1 MPASKRPT
9 TRFRELLGR
18 RQVTM
23 LPAVGDPFSARIVA
37 REGFEAVMASGNA
50 TAAMRLGI
58 PDMGLLTLSEN
69 AENAGRIA
77 QASGLPAFADAD
89 TGYGN
94 ALNVR
99 RTVLEFERAGVAAI
113 MIEDQVTPKRC
124 GMLAGKQVIPAPEM
138 EMKLRAALDARRDDD
153 LVIVART
160 DARAVEGLD
169 AAIRRAERYAGAG
182 ADAIFVEGPRTRSE
196 AEEIARRIDRPLLY
210 NVTPTG
216 SVPPLDAATLEQIGF
231 KFLSF
236 SVYVLLAA
244 IPAMQG
250 FLRRL
255 KSDGD
260 VARASRGAASM
271 QEYLDILGYDDWRQ
285 YEAKYAAVTQSP
297 GEPDQMKIKGST
309 RTSRRKR

>member
-1 MPASKRPT
+1 MDRSKKPT
-9 TRFRELLGR
+9 ACFRELLGR

-58 PDMGLLTLSEN
+58 PDVGLLTLTEN
-69 AENAGRIA
+69 AEVAGRIA
-77 QASGLPAFADAD
+77 QASELPVFADAD

-124 GMLAGKQVIPAPEM
+124 GMLAGKQVIAPAEM
-138 EMKLRAALDARRDDD
+138 EMKIKAALDARCDDD

-169 AAIRRAERYAGAG
+169 AAIRRAERYALAG
-182 ADAIFVEGPRTRSE
+182 ADAIFVEGPRTRAE
-196 AEEIARRIDRPLLY
+196 AEEIGRRIDRPLIY

-216 SVPPLDAATLEQIGF
+216 SVPPLDVVTLEQIGF
-231 KFLSF
+231 RVLSF
-236 SVYVLLAA
+236 SVYVLLSA
-244 IPAMQG
+244 IPAMQN
-250 FLRRL
+250 FLRQL
-255 KSDGD
+255 KREGD
-260 VARASRGAASM
+260 VAKAARNAASL
-271 QEYLDILGYDDWRQ
+271 QEYLDILGYEAWQR
-285 YEAKYAAVTQSP
+285 YEERYAGAAAGADSP
-297 GEPDQMKIKGST
+297 PPSKG
-309 RTSRRKR
+309 

>member
-1 MPASKRPT
+1 MPASKKPT
-9 TRFRELLGR
+9 ARFRELLGR
-18 RQVTM
+18 RRVTL

-58 PDMGLLTLSEN
+58 PDVGLLTLSEN
-69 AENAGRIA
+69 AEVAGRIA
-77 QASGLPAFADAD
+77 QASELPVFADAD

-138 EMKLRAALDARRDDD
+138 EMKIKAALDARRDDD

-169 AAIRRAERYAGAG
+169 AAIRRAERYAATG
-182 ADAIFVEGPRTRSE
+182 ADAIFVEGPRTRAE
-196 AEEIARRIDRPLLY
+196 AEEIGRRVDRPLIY

-216 SVPPLDAATLEQIGF
+216 SVPPLDARTLEAIGF

-236 SVYVLLAA
+236 SVYVLLSA
-244 IPAMQG
+244 IPAIQG
-250 FLRRL
+250 FLRQL
-255 KSDGD
+255 KSEGD
-260 VARASRGAASM
+260 VARAGRNAASM
-271 QEYLDILGYDDWRQ
+271 QEYLDILGYDAWRR
-285 YEAKYAAVTQSP
+285 YEELYAGPAAGPGDAEMAKAT
-297 GEPDQMKIKGST
+297 
-309 RTSRRKR
+309 TSRSKRRKR

>member
-1 MPASKRPT
+1 MPAPKRPT
-9 TRFRELLGR
+9 TQFRELLDRKG
-18 RQVTM
+18 VTM

-50 TAAMRLGI
+50 TAAMRLGM
-58 PDMGLLTLSEN
+58 PDIGLLTLTEN

-77 QASGLPAFADAD
+77 EASGLPVLADAD

-94 ALNVR
+94 PLNVR
-99 RTVLEFERAGVAAI
+99 RTVMELERAGVAAI

-138 EMKLRAALDARRDDD
+138 EMKLKAALDARRDSD

-169 AAIRRAERYAGAG
+169 AAIGRAERYARTG
-182 ADAIFVEGPRTRSE
+182 ADAIFLEGPRTRGE
-196 AEEIARRIDRPLLY
+196 AEEIARRIDSPLLY

-216 SVPPLDAATLEQIGF
+216 SVPALDVKTLEQIGF

-236 SVYVLLAA
+236 SIYVLLAA
-244 IPAMQG
+244 IPAMQS
-250 FLRRL
+250 FLRQL
-255 KSDGD
+255 KANGD
-260 VARASRGAASM
+260 VAAAGRNAASM
-271 QEYLDILGYDDWRQ
+271 QEYLDILGYEAWRS
-285 YEAKYAAVTQSP
+285 YEDVYAVPEQ
-297 GEPDQMKIKGST
+297 GSQGLGPA
-309 RTSRRKR
+309 RTTTHEGRRKR

>member
-9 TRFRELLGR
+9 TRFRELLAR
-18 RQVTM
+18 SQVTM

-58 PDMGLLTLSEN
+58 PDIGLLTLTEN
-69 AENAGRIA
+69 AESAGRIA
-77 QASGLPAFADAD
+77 AASELPVFADAD

-94 ALNVR
+94 PLNVR

-124 GMLAGKQVIPAPEM
+124 GMLAGKQVIPASEM
-138 EMKLRAALDARRDDD
+138 EMKLKAALDARRDDD

-169 AAIRRAERYAGAG
+169 AAIRRAERYGHVG
-182 ADAIFVEGPRTRSE
+182 ADAIFVEGPRTRAE

-216 SVPPLDAATLEQIGF
+216 SVPPLDGTTLERIGF

-236 SVYVLLAA
+236 SIYVLLSA
-244 IPAMQG
+244 IPAMQS
-250 FLRRL
+250 FLRQL
-255 KSDGD
+255 KREGD
-260 VARASRGAASM
+260 VARAGRNAASM
-271 QEYLDILGYDDWRQ
+271 QEYLDILGYDSWRQ
-285 YEAKYAAVTQSP
+285 YEDKYAGPGQIP
-297 GEPDQMKIKGST
+297 GEPD
-309 RTSRRKR
+309 

>member
-1 MPASKRPT
+1 MTNAKKPT
-9 TRFRELLGR
+9 ARFRELLTR

-23 LPAVGDPFSARIVA
+23 LPAVGDPFAARIVA

-58 PDMGLLTLSEN
+58 PDVGLLTLSEN

-77 QASGLPAFADAD
+77 QACELPVFADAD

-124 GMLAGKQVIPAPEM
+124 AMLAGKQVIPQPEM
-138 EMKLRAALDARRDDD
+138 EMKIKAALDARRDDD
-153 LVIVART
+153 FVIVART
-160 DARAVEGLD
+160 DARNVEGLD
-169 AAIRRAERYAGAG
+169 PAIRRAEAYAKAG
-182 ADAIFVEGPRTRSE
+182 ADAIFVEGPRTRAE
-196 AEEIARRIDRPLLY
+196 AEEVGRRLDLPLLY

-216 SVPPLDAATLEQIGF
+216 SVPPLDVATLEKIGF
-231 KFLSF
+231 RFLSF

-244 IPAMQG
+244 IPAMQS
-250 FLRRL
+250 FLRQL
-255 KSDGD
+255 KSEGD
-260 VARASRGAASM
+260 VAKAGRSAASM
-271 QEYLDILGYDDWRQ
+271 QEYLDILGYQAWQ
-285 YEAKYAAVTQSP
+285 EYEQRYAVPDA
-297 GEPDQMKIKGST
+297 GERSATKS
-309 RTSRRKR
+309 